1 MEPETP
7 RLTKAP
13 PGGRS
18 AATREGHEP
27 VAGSLAPTPTASEAP
42 IAMYRRLVLALVG
55 PVRGAAAVV
64 VTGTLAVADRPGTV
78 VPRANAPHEARRH
91 AKRNKDRVRIVRI
104 DGAPVGVTGMRGFD
118 RAGDVIV
125 ASRGCRFT
133 LVNQSGSQTTGN
145 TSYALAA

>member
-1 MEPETP
+1 M
-7 RLTKAP
+7 
-13 PGGRS
+13 
-18 AATREGHEP
+18 
-27 VAGSLAPTPTASEAP
+27 LA
-42 IAMYRRLVLALVG
+42 VVG
-55 PVRGAAAVV
+55 PVRGVAVVV
-64 VTGTLAVADRPGTV
+64 VTGTLAVADRPGTA
-78 VPRANAPHEARRH
+78 VPRANAPHEARMH
-91 AKRNKDRVRIVRI
+91 AKRNTEPVRIVKM